1 MLRRR
6 RWVEAVHF
14 EVDCL
19 SLEIKCGP
27 PFLLHILWVEAAA
40 ACLRRFVLRWID

>member
-19 SLEIKCGP
+19 SLEIKCDP
-27 PFLLHILWVEAAA
+27 PPPHL
-40 ACLRRFVLRWID
+40 VLTHVYHS